1 MRRLAGLLLTTGLS
15 LSLSAA
21 EGATPSGVRFDQPV
35 QVNADGWGYEPSI
48 DVDSTGTL
56 YVTAHKGSV
65 LNEGTRLSSFLWSS
79 RDGGATWQEM
89 ASPDHLTEAQFS
101 FEGDIAVDGQ
111 DRLYFVD
118 TYGADTWLSRW
129 SKTGARERS
138 GPAVTASVFD
148 DRPWIAAQGESTV
161 WLLTT
166 DVATHAW
173 TNTLDPAAGTGAFYS
188 QVLYRSVDGGVTW
201 TTGTT
206 FPDAQFCGLAAS
218 STDTVSVAVACVVR
232 TGEGQRL
239 VVHRSGDAGLTWT
252 AQTVHSYRGRAD
264 SFVSVAF
271 DRGGTLVTAF
281 GDGLPGGHRLYVA
294 GGSWRG
300 WSVRDVTPFRGAFQ
314 HVWVTADG
322 RGRAG
327 LAFYGTSTP
336 TPTASSDW
344 FVYAGLRRGTSWPIA
359 RADVRPVL
367 RAVYAP
373 ADFLQCVIAPNG
385 RLYVAYSRSATTD
398 LLHAPPPD
406 FDHDIY
412 VVRER

>member
-1 MRRLAGLLLTTGLS
+1 M
-15 LSLSAA
+15 
-21 EGATPSGVRFDQPV
+21 
-35 QVNADGWGYEPSI
+35 
-48 DVDSTGTL
+48 
-56 YVTAHKGSV
+56 
-65 LNEGTRLSSFLWSS
+65 SSFLWSS
-79 RDGGATWQEM
+79 RDDGATWKEL
-89 ASPDHLTEAQFS
+89 ASPDHLTEAQYS
-101 FEGDIAVDGQ
+101 FEGDIAVDRQ

-118 TYGADTWLSRW
+118 TYGVDTWLSRW

-173 TNTLDPAAGTGAFYS
+173 TNSLDPAAGTGALYS
-188 QVLYRSVDGGVTW
+188 QVLYRSVDGGTTW
-201 TTGTT
+201 STGTT

-218 STDTVSVAVACVVR
+218 TTDSVSVAVACVER
-232 TGEGQRL
+232 TVGGQRL
-239 VVHRSGDAGLTWT
+239 VVHRSGDAGLSWT
-252 AQTVHSYRGRAD
+252 ARPVHTYRGRAD

-271 DRGGTLVTAF
+271 DRGGMLVTAF
-281 GDGLPGGHRLYVA
+281 ADGLAGGHRLYA
-294 GGSWRG
+294 ASESRRG

-314 HVWVTADG
+314 HVWATADG

-327 LAFYGTSTP
+327 LAFYGTASP
-336 TPTASSDW
+336 TPTATSDW
-344 FVYAGLRRGTSWPIA
+344 FVHAGVRRGSSWSIT
-359 RADVRPVL
+359 RADPVPVM
-367 RAVYAP
+367 RAPLAP

-385 RLYVAYSRSATTD
+385 RLYVAYSRSTTTD

-406 FDHDIY
+406 FDHDIF